1 MQNDTWGKLRE
12 TLIQRVG
19 KNNYVTWIEPL
30 KLKGVSE
37 GVAHFE
43 VPTSFFGNWVQRNYA
58 DHIRAQL
65 VHAGAKVERLE
76 FSIARRKAETSA
88 KAPGAPNAATA
99 GPALAWQAKVDASLT
114 GASVTGAGLTG
125 TGHAV
130 PANSANK
137 LKAATKRAGAGT
149 GAGAP
154 GAATEAMPAQ
164 DHAQDHPQDHP
175 ETAELGKAAS
185 RNGAAR
191 ARANDDD
198 LPGAPL
204 DARFTFDSFVVGKPN
219 ELAHAAARRV
229 AEGGPVSFNPLFLYG
244 GVGLGK
250 THLMHAISHELQ
262 NNRPDLRVLYLS
274 AEQFMYRFVQ
284 ALRERQI
291 MSFKEMFRS
300 VDVLMVDD
308 VQFIAGKDS
317 TQEEFF
323 HTFNALV
330 DQGKQIV
337 ISADRA
343 PGEIKDLEER
353 IRSRLQ
359 CGLVVDL
366 HPTDYELR
374 LGVLQ
379 QKAGQYRQQYRGLQI
394 APGVMEF
401 LAHRITTNVRV
412 LEGALT
418 RLFAFASLV
427 GREITLDLAQEC
439 LADILRA
446 SDRKVT
452 IEEIQRKVAE
462 HYNVR
467 LSDMIG
473 PRRMRTIARPRQIAM
488 YLAKHLTSRSLPEIG
503 RRFGGRDHT
512 TIMHGIRKIE
522 ELMATDSQLS
532 DDLQLLRRL
541 LQG

>member
-1 MQNDTWGKLRE
+1 MTNETWGQVRE
-12 TLIQRVG
+12 ELIKRVG
-19 KNNYVTWIEPL
+19 KHNYATWIEPL
-30 KLKGVSE
+30 KLSQLKN
-37 GVAHFE
+37 GVARFE
-43 VPTSFFGNWVQRNYA
+43 VPTTFFGNWVQRNYG
-58 DHIRAQL
+58 DHIRSQL
-65 VHAGAKVERLE
+65 SSAGTPVERLE
-76 FSIARRKAETSA
+76 FAVGSAAAPATPPAAKPAGKPARSR
-88 KAPGAPNAATA
+88 
-99 GPALAWQAKVDASLT
+99 GPD
-114 GASVTGAGLTG
+114 
-125 TGHAV
+125 
-130 PANSANK
+130 
-137 LKAATKRAGAGT
+137 
-149 GAGAP
+149 
-154 GAATEAMPAQ
+154 E
-164 DHAQDHPQDHP
+164 
-175 ETAELGKAAS
+175 E
-185 RNGAAR
+185 
-191 ARANDDD
+191 

-204 DARFTFDSFVVGKPN
+204 DARFTFDTFVVGKPN

-229 AEGGPVSFNPLFLYG
+229 AEGGPVTFNPLFLYG

-250 THLMHAISHELQ
+250 THLMHAIAHELQ
-262 NNRPDLRVLYLS
+262 GRRPDLRVLYLS

-284 ALRERQI
+284 ALRDRQV
-291 MSFKEMFRS
+291 MDFKELFRS

-330 DQGKQIV
+330 DANKQIV

-353 IRSRLQ
+353 IKSRLQ

-374 LGVLQ
+374 LGILQ
-379 QKAGQYRQQYRGLQI
+379 QKVEFYRSQYRGLVL
-394 APGVMEF
+394 ADGVLEF

-427 GREITLDLAQEC
+427 GREITLDLAQDC
-439 LADILRA
+439 LADILRS
-446 SDRKVT
+446 SDRKLT
-452 IEEIQRKVAE
+452 IAEIQRKVAE

-467 LSDMIG
+467 LSDLIG
-473 PRRMRTIARPRQIAM
+473 PKRLRTIARPRQVAM
-488 YLAKHLTSRSLPEIG
+488 YLAKHLTPRSLPEIG

-512 TIMHGIRKIE
+512 TIMHGVRKIE
-522 ELMATDSQLS
+522 ELMLTDSQLA

>member
-1 MQNDTWGKLRE
+1 MEQKIMSGSATMTNDTWGHVRDELLK
-12 TLIQRVG
+12 TVG
-19 KNNYVTWIEPL
+19 KNNFVTWIEPL
-30 KLKGVSE
+30 ELADLRG
-37 GVAHFE
+37 GVAHFTA
-43 VPTSFFGNWVQRNYA
+43 PTSFIGDWVKRNFSEQ
-58 DHIRAQL
+58 IRQHLCA
-65 VHAGAKVERLE
+65 AGAEVNRLE
-76 FSIARRKAETSA
+76 FTVPEMSRSRAPRQPPPRRIPE
-88 KAPGAPNAATA
+88 
-99 GPALAWQAKVDASLT
+99 DA
-114 GASVTGAGLTG
+114 
-125 TGHAV
+125 
-130 PANSANK
+130 
-137 LKAATKRAGAGT
+137 
-149 GAGAP
+149 
-154 GAATEAMPAQ
+154 
-164 DHAQDHPQDHP
+164 
-175 ETAELGKAAS
+175 
-185 RNGAAR
+185 
-191 ARANDDD
+191 D

-204 DARFTFDSFVVGKPN
+204 DVRFTFDSFVVGKPN

-229 AEGGPVSFNPLFLYG
+229 AEGGPATFNPLFLYG

-250 THLMHAISHELQ
+250 THLMHAIAWELQ
-262 NNRPDLRVLYLS
+262 SRSPELRVLYLS

-284 ALRERQI
+284 ALRDKQI
-291 MSFKEMFRS
+291 MDFKELFRS

-323 HTFNALV
+323 HTFNALI
-330 DQGKQIV
+330 DQNKQIV

-343 PGEIKDLEER
+343 PGEIKDLEDR
-353 IRSRLQ
+353 IKSRLQ

-374 LGVLQ
+374 LGILQ
-379 QKAGQYRQQYRGLQI
+379 QKAEFYRQQYGALVL
-394 APGVMEF
+394 ADGVLEF

-427 GREITLDLAQEC
+427 GREITLELAQDC

-462 HYNVR
+462 HFNIR

-473 PRRMRTIARPRQIAM
+473 PKRVRTIARPRQIAM
-488 YLAKHLTSRSLPEIG
+488 YLSKHLTSRSLPEIG

-512 TIMHGIRKIE
+512 TIMHGVRVIE
-522 ELMATDSQLS
+522 EMRGTDHQIAE
-532 DDLQLLRRL
+532 DLQLLRRL
-541 LQG
+541 LEG

>member
-1 MQNDTWGKLRE
+1 MTNEAWG
-12 TLIQRVG
+12 RVKDSLEKRIG
-19 KNNYVTWIEPL
+19 KNNYVSWIEPL
-30 KLKGVSE
+30 QFAELSE
-37 GVAHFE
+37 GVARFE
-43 VPTSFFGNWVQRNYA
+43 VPTTFFGDWVQRNFA
-58 DHIRAQL
+58 DHILSQL
-65 VHAGAKVERLE
+65 
-76 FSIARRKAETSA
+76 
-88 KAPGAPNAATA
+88 NAAGQPA
-99 GPALAWQAKVDASLT
+99 GRVEFFVPNRAPVAAAKES
-114 GASVTGAGLTG
+114 
-125 TGHAV
+125 
-130 PANSANK
+130 P
-137 LKAATKRAGAGT
+137 KAAPR
-149 GAGAP
+149 
-154 GAATEAMPAQ
+154 AAT
-164 DHAQDHPQDHP
+164 
-175 ETAELGKAAS
+175 KAAS
-185 RNGAAR
+185 RPRG
-191 ARANDDD
+191 DED
-198 LPGAPL
+198 LPGAVL
-204 DARFTFDSFVVGKPN
+204 DARFSFDSFVVGKPN

-229 AEGGPVSFNPLFLYG
+229 AEGGPTTFNPLFLYG

-250 THLMHAISHELQ
+250 THLMHAIAHELQ
-262 NNRPDLRVLYLS
+262 ARQPHLRVLYLS

-284 ALRERQI
+284 ALREKQI
-291 MSFKEMFRS
+291 MDFKEIFRS

-330 DQGKQIV
+330 DQNKQIV

-343 PGEIKDLEER
+343 PGEIKDLEDR
-353 IRSRLQ
+353 IKSRMQ

-374 LGVLQ
+374 LGILQ
-379 QKAGQYRQQYRGLQI
+379 QKVDSYRQQYPGLSI
-394 APGVMEF
+394 SNGVLEF

-427 GREITLDLAQEC
+427 GREITLDLAQDC

-446 SDRKVT
+446 SDRKLT

-462 HYNVR
+462 HYNIR
-467 LSDMIG
+467 LSDLVG
-473 PRRMRTIARPRQIAM
+473 PKRHRNIARPRQVAM
-488 YLAKHLTSRSLPEIG
+488 FLAKQLTPRSLPEIG

-512 TIMHGIRKIE
+512 TIMHGVRKIE
-522 ELMATDSQLS
+522 ELVASDSQLS

>member
-1 MQNDTWGKLRE
+1 MTNESWGQVRE
-12 TLIQRVG
+12 GLIKRVG

-30 KLKGVSE
+30 RLAGLKN
-37 GVAHFE
+37 GVARFE
-43 VPTSFFGNWVQRNYA
+43 VPTTFFGDWVARNFS
-58 DHIRAQL
+58 DQIRLELTQC
-65 VHAGAKVERLE
+65 GETVERVE
-76 FSIARRKAETSA
+76 FAV
-88 KAPGAPNAATA
+88 GN
-99 GPALAWQAKVDASLT
+99 
-114 GASVTGAGLTG
+114 
-125 TGHAV
+125 GHAV
-130 PANSANK
+130 AEPKVNAPT
-137 LKAATKRAGAGT
+137 KAA
-149 GAGAP
+149 
-154 GAATEAMPAQ
+154 
-164 DHAQDHPQDHP
+164 PQ
-175 ETAELGKAAS
+175 
-185 RNGAAR
+185 R
-191 ARANDDD
+191 ARVELTDV
-198 LPGAPL
+198 LPGGPL
-204 DARFTFDSFVVGKPN
+204 DSRFTFDSFVVGKPN

-229 AEGGPVSFNPLFLYG
+229 AEGGPVTFNPLFLYG

-250 THLMHAISHELQ
+250 THLMHAIAHELQ
-262 NNRPDLRVLYLS
+262 AKSGELRVLYLS

-284 ALRERQI
+284 ALRERQV
-291 MSFKEMFRS
+291 MDFKELFRS

-330 DQGKQIV
+330 DQNKQIV

-353 IRSRLQ
+353 IKSRLQ

-374 LGVLQ
+374 LGILQ
-379 QKAGQYRQQYRGLQI
+379 QKVDYYRQQYQGLI
-394 APGVMEF
+394 LADGVLEF

-427 GREITLDLAQEC
+427 GREITLDLAQDC

-446 SDRKVT
+446 SDRKLT
-452 IEEIQRKVAE
+452 IEEIQRRVADY
-462 HYNVR
+462 YNIR

-473 PRRMRTIARPRQIAM
+473 PKRLRNIARPRQVAM
-488 YLAKHLTSRSLPEIG
+488 FLSKQLTTRSLPEIG

-512 TIMHGIRKIE
+512 TIMHGVRKIE
-522 ELMATDSQLS
+522 ELKATESQLS
-532 DDLQLLRRL
+532 DDLLLLRRL

>member
-1 MQNDTWGKLRE
+1 MTNESWGQVRE
-12 TLIQRVG
+12 GLIKRVG

-30 KLKGVSE
+30 RLSGLKN
-37 GVAHFE
+37 GVARFE
-43 VPTSFFGNWVQRNYA
+43 VPTTFFGDWVARNFGDQIRLHLAQNGQSVDRVEFAVESIRTTRVTAKPAAKSAVEKQR
-58 DHIRAQL
+58 
-65 VHAGAKVERLE
+65 
-76 FSIARRKAETSA
+76 
-88 KAPGAPNAATA
+88 
-99 GPALAWQAKVDASLT
+99 
-114 GASVTGAGLTG
+114 
-125 TGHAV
+125 
-130 PANSANK
+130 
-137 LKAATKRAGAGT
+137 
-149 GAGAP
+149 
-154 GAATEAMPAQ
+154 
-164 DHAQDHPQDHP
+164 
-175 ETAELGKAAS
+175 AELPEV
-185 RNGAAR
+185 
-191 ARANDDD
+191 
-198 LPGAPL
+198 LPGGPL
-204 DARFTFDSFVVGKPN
+204 DSRFTFDSFVVGKPN

-229 AEGGPVSFNPLFLYG
+229 AEGGPVTFNPLFLYG

-250 THLMHAISHELQ
+250 THLMHAIAHELQ
-262 NNRPDLRVLYLS
+262 TKSSDLRVLYLS

-284 ALRERQI
+284 ALRERQV
-291 MSFKEMFRS
+291 MDFKEMFRS

-330 DQGKQIV
+330 DQNKQIV

-353 IRSRLQ
+353 IKSRLQ

-374 LGVLQ
+374 LGILQ
-379 QKAGQYRQQYRGLQI
+379 QKVDYYRQQYPGLVL
-394 APGVMEF
+394 ADGVLEF

-427 GREITLDLAQEC
+427 GREITLDLAQDC

-446 SDRKVT
+446 SDRKLT
-452 IEEIQRKVAE
+452 IEEIQRRVADY
-462 HYNVR
+462 YNIR

-473 PRRMRTIARPRQIAM
+473 PKRLRNIARPRQVAM
-488 YLAKHLTSRSLPEIG
+488 FLSKQLTTRSLPEIG

-512 TIMHGIRKIE
+512 TIIHGVRKIE
-522 ELMATDSQLS
+522 ELMAIESQLA
-532 DDLQLLRRL
+532 DDLLLLRRL

>member
-1 MQNDTWGKLRE
+1 MTIEAWG
-12 TLIQRVG
+12 RVKDSLVKRIG
-19 KNNYVTWIEPL
+19 KNNYTTWIEPL
-30 KLKGVSE
+30 RLADLSE
-37 GVAHFE
+37 GVVRFE
-43 VPTSFFGNWVQRNYA
+43 VPTTFFGDWVSRNFA
-58 DHIRAQL
+58 DHILSFLNAEGQPVGRIEFLVPPRA
-65 VHAGAKVERLE
+65 AAEPAKP
-76 FSIARRKAETSA
+76 
-88 KAPGAPNAATA
+88 APRA
-99 GPALAWQAKVDASLT
+99 
-114 GASVTGAGLTG
+114 
-125 TGHAV
+125 
-130 PANSANK
+130 
-137 LKAATKRAGAGT
+137 KAAT
-149 GAGAP
+149 
-154 GAATEAMPAQ
+154 
-164 DHAQDHPQDHP
+164 
-175 ETAELGKAAS
+175 
-185 RNGAAR
+185 R
-191 ARANDDD
+191 ARAVQDDD
-198 LPGAPL
+198 LPGASL

-229 AEGGPVSFNPLFLYG
+229 AEGGPVTFNPLFLYG

-250 THLMHAISHELQ
+250 THLMHAIAHELQ
-262 NNRPDLRVLYLS
+262 ARQPHLRVLYLS

-284 ALRERQI
+284 ALRDKQI
-291 MSFKEMFRS
+291 MDFKEIFRS

-330 DQGKQIV
+330 DQNKQIV

-343 PGEIKDLEER
+343 PGEIKDLEDR
-353 IRSRLQ
+353 IKSRLQ

-374 LGVLQ
+374 LGILQ
-379 QKAGQYRQQYRGLQI
+379 QKVEFYRQQYKGLEI
-394 APGVMEF
+394 SSGVLEF

-427 GREITLDLAQEC
+427 GREITLELAQDC

-446 SDRKVT
+446 SDRKLT

-462 HYNVR
+462 HYNIR

-473 PRRMRTIARPRQIAM
+473 PKRLRNIARPRQVAM
-488 YLAKHLTSRSLPEIG
+488 YLAKQLTPRSLPEIG

-512 TIMHGIRKIE
+512 TIMHGVRKIE
-522 ELMATDSQLS
+522 ELMTSDSQLS